1 MNHEEN
7 IGLWAKAAE
16 GIDWFSKPEITLDD
30 SKAPLYSWFSDGVCN
45 TCFNS
50 LDRHV
55 TAGRG
60 EQTAIIY
67 DSPVTDTVEHWSY
80 QALLDRVSR
89 FAGALRSMGV
99 EKGDR
104 VVIYMPMVPEAAIA
118 MQACA
123 RIGAVHSVVFGGFA
137 AAELA
142 SRIDDCKPKV
152 VISASCGIEPGR
164 LVAYKPLLD
173 EAIERAQNK
182 PLKCVILQRP
192 QLLAAM
198 QEGRDLDWVETEA
211 GGQAV
216 ECVPLSATDPL
227 YIIYTSGTTGNPKGV
242 IRDNG
247 GHMVAMN
254 WSLENIYGINPGDVF
269 WAASDIGWV
278 VGHSYI
284 VYGPLIRGATA
295 IMFEGKPVGTP
306 DALSYWRLIERHK
319 VKAMFTAPTAI
330 RAIKQ
335 QDPNGLGPRDFD
347 LSSLQQLF
355 LAGERAD
362 PDTIQWAERQLN
374 IPVIDHWWQTELGW
388 PAVANC
394 AGLGLFPVKYGSS
407 GKAVPGFDVVVLD
420 EAGHMVEAGTMGALA
435 VRLPLPPGTLPSLWN
450 NDQGFI
456 DKYLSEYPGY
466 YNAGD
471 AGFIDSEDYV
481 HIMSRTDDVINVAG
495 HRLSTGQMEEVL
507 SAHKDVAECAVFG
520 INDEMKGQI
529 PIGLLVL
536 NVGVERSEESI
547 VQEVIALV
555 REHIGPVAF
564 FKQARVVKRLPKT
577 RSGKILR
584 ATLQKIANGEDVK
597 VPATIDDPAILEEI
611 RPLLSAVTA

>member
-1 MNHEEN
+1 MNQQEN
-7 IGLWAKAAE
+7 IARWKQAAE
-16 GIDWFSKPEITLDD
+16 GIDWFKAPTITLDD
-30 SKAPLYSWFSDGVCN
+30 SHAPLYRWFSDGVCN
-45 TCFNS
+45 TSYNS

-55 TAGRG
+55 AAGNGDRTAL
-60 EQTAIIY
+60 IY
-67 DSPVTDTVEHWSY
+67 DSPVTARVEHISY
-80 QALLDRVSR
+80 AQLLDRVSR
-89 FAGALRSMGV
+89 FAGALKELGV
-99 EKGDR
+99 NKGDR
-104 VVIYMPMVPEAAIA
+104 VVIYMPMVPEAAVA

-137 AAELA
+137 ANELA
-142 SRIDDCKPKV
+142 SRIDDCEAKL

-173 EAIERAQNK
+173 QAIEYCQHK
-182 PLKCVILQRP
+182 PEKCIILQRP
-192 QLLAAM
+192 ELAAEM
-198 QEGRDLDWVETEA
+198 TAGRDLDWSEVESS
-211 GGQAV
+211 GQAC
-216 ECVPLSATDPL
+216 ECEPLAATDPL

-242 IRDNG
+242 LRDNG
-247 GHMVAMN
+247 SHMVAMN
-254 WSLENIYGINPGDVF
+254 WSLENIYGIDPEDVF

-306 DALSYWRLIERHK
+306 DAFTYWRLIERHK

-335 QDPNGLGPRDFD
+335 QDPEGRGPEDFD
-347 LSSLQQLF
+347 LSSLKHLF

-362 PDTIQWAERQLN
+362 PDTIHWAERQLD

-407 GKAVPGFDVVVLD
+407 GKCVPGFDVVVLD
-420 EAGHMVEAGTMGALA
+420 EGGKELPAGEMGALA
-435 VRLPLPPGTLPSLWN
+435 IRLPLPPGTLPSLFK

-456 DKYLSEYPGY
+456 DKYLSEHPGF

-471 AGFIDSEDYV
+471 AGFIDDEGYV

-495 HRLSTGQMEEVL
+495 HRLSTGRMEEVL
-507 SAHKDVAECAVFG
+507 ASLKDVAECAVFG
-520 INDEMKGQI
+520 VNDDMKGQM
-529 PIGLLVL
+529 PLGLLVI
-536 NVGVERSEESI
+536 NAGVDRPVEDIEQDAVAI
-547 VQEVIALV
+547 VRQE
-555 REHIGPVAF
+555 IGPVAA
-564 FKQARVVKRLPKT
+564 FKRAVVVKRLPKT

-584 ATLQKIANGEDVK
+584 ATLQKIANGEEYK
-597 VPATIDDPAILEEI
+597 VPATIDDPAILDEI
-611 RPLLSAVTA
+611 AERLFS